1 MNQKKG
7 MNQQIEPR
15 KGENKKKI
23 QGQGG
28 ASLFKKNEFTLIIIG
43 ALAVTTAVFF
53 LFFRSPGP
61 GKTDLPADPGRL
73 TQLDDRI
80 KTLESLVEELK
91 LLQEQGGISAESSG
105 TDSSVKKDLVQVQ
118 QDLDRIENT
127 VTLKI
132 DALIRRMS
140 GIEKQMSGISPEKAQ
155 AAAKPGGK
163 TQKTASATM
172 AAKPPVKKPAVASTK
187 KTPMFHT
194 VKKGETLWSISQQH
208 KTTVANL
215 RKLNNLTPE
224 SKIYP
229 GINILIR

>member
-15 KGENKKKI
+15 KGGVENKKKI
-23 QGQGG
+23 QGGT
-28 ASLFKKNEFTLIIIG
+28 SLFKKNEFTLIIIG
-43 ALAVTTAVFF
+43 ALAVTVAVFF

-61 GKTDLPADPGRL
+61 GKTDLSVDSDAL
-73 TQLDDRI
+73 TQLDERI

-91 LLQEQGGISAESSG
+91 LIQEQGGLSAESSG
-105 TDSSVKKDLVQVQ
+105 ADPSVKKDLVQVQ
-118 QDLDRIENT
+118 QDMDRIENT

-140 GIEKQMSGISPEKAQ
+140 GIEKQISGISQEKVQ
-155 AAAKPGGK
+155 PAAKSAEK
-163 TQKTASATM
+163 TQKTASATV
-172 AAKPPVKKPAVASTK
+172 AAKPPVKKPAVQSSK

-194 VKKGETLWSISQQH
+194 VKKGETLWSISQKY